1 MRATEGTEPTRPLHA
16 HGAFGPADL
25 RRSGGRTLAP
35 QVLHCRGAARA
46 GPNWT
51 KLDQAGAK
59 TKLDQSGPKPFL
71 PRGAARKPAGVGGP
85 FLPRGATRKPAGA
98 GGPFPQ
104 GRTWAWQIRNRN
116 RTCENHTDLRRTCR
130 GPKVTDRAKEAYST
144 RRAPRPSPPGI
155 WLFTVFVPAPFARR
169 RRRRAARVV
178 QAPTSLRPRTAG
190 GRPPLVFQAPIRS
203 AASNASIAR
212 ALRATPRA
220 SRAPTIAMRPA
231 KTAQEKGDIMRSSP
245 PALGCDR

>member
-155 WLFTVFVPAPFARR
+155 WLFTALGNKLRAQVSALPGSPVRAESHACGWRDGEFAR
-169 RRRRAARVV
+169 
-178 QAPTSLRPRTAG
+178 
-190 GRPPLVFQAPIRS
+190 IY
-203 AASNASIAR
+203 AASYVVSGQRPKTTAHLLGRISLPSRKHAR
-212 ALRATPRA
+212 
-220 SRAPTIAMRPA
+220 
-231 KTAQEKGDIMRSSP
+231 EN
-245 PALGCDR
+245 

>member
-35 QVLHCRGAARA
+35 QVLHCRGAARK
-46 GPNWT
+46 P
-51 KLDQAGAK
+51 AGA
-59 TKLDQSGPKPFL
+59 GGPFL

-155 WLFTVFVPAPFARR
+155 WLFTALGNKL
-169 RRRRAARVV
+169 RAQVSALPGSPVR
-178 QAPTSLRPRTAG
+178 AESHACGWRDGEFTR
-190 GRPPLVFQAPIRS
+190 IY
-203 AASNASIAR
+203 AASYVVFR
-212 ALRATPRA
+212 Q
-220 SRAPTIAMRPA
+220 RP
-231 KTAQEKGDIMRSSP
+231 KTTAHL
-245 PALGCDR
+245 LG